1 MLDKKVDN
9 IYKEFIA
16 KRTYA
21 RWLDEEN
28 RRESWNESVN
38 RLTEY
43 LCTKVSD
50 DFKGNVVQSCM
61 YIKDFAVMPSMRLLW
76 SAGKACDENNLAAY
90 NCLQGDTLVL
100 TKEYGNIPIKFLV
113 DKTVNVLTSN
123 RIWEEAV
130 FKSYG
135 KQKLLQV
142 NFRLNTNTNI
152 SIKAT
157 PNHRW
162 ILSDGREALTAQLK
176 DGDKIQYTSIDKTH
190 IDTSSIDYRLGIQH
204 GIIYGDG
211 TTTYKQE
218 RNNGYMIRICS
229 DIEDTLKL
237 FSEYPV
243 TYPPSANG
251 DPVVMMYGDFA
262 KTHSLK
268 SLPNINETDEY
279 LLGFLRGWLA
289 ADGSVS
295 CNSQVTLALGDDE
308 LLWLQTHGEKFG
320 FNVQSYYSFPDNTN
334 YGKRDKKLYKAS
346 LNRAALIDAD
356 LILPRKQN
364 KFKTLTSF
372 YTVKSVES
380 TELYETV
387 YCANVPTTH
396 DFVLS
401 NGILTG
407 NCAYIAM
414 NKQEKFGE
422 MLYVLMHGTGVGYSV
437 ERQYIGDLPVVSEFV
452 SDESFSHHIVDD
464 SKLGWKL
471 AYDYCIRMLYDGF
484 TPKFDYSQVR
494 PKGAR
499 LKTFGGRA
507 SGPDPLK
514 QLIDYTIRV
523 FKNAQGR
530 KLNSLEVHD
539 ICCMVANCVVV
550 GGVRRSACISFSNLS
565 DQRMKHAK
573 DGQFWVENPQR
584 SMANNSIAYTEK
596 PDCGMFMEEWLNLMR
611 SGSGERGII
620 NVSALMKKGKRYGRD
635 NLEHLRVNP
644 CAEAVLQ
651 DRGLCNLTEVVI
663 RPKDTVEDIK
673 AKIEAAVTIGCV
685 QATLTNF
692 PNVSNEWANNAVK
705 ERLLGVSLT
714 GTCDSPL
721 LRKVDDKTRR
731 LLSDLREFAVSV
743 SRSVATKLGIS
754 YPLQVT
760 LTKPSG
766 TVSQLVNSASGIHPR
781 YADYFIRR
789 VRVNSK
795 DPIAKLLVH
804 KGVPYNPEVGQ
815 SIEDNN
821 TLVFDFPLKSPRGS
835 INRHMWTAIEQLEY
849 WKMFNECWSDGN
861 PSVTIYVGDDEW
873 VEVGSWVYSNWDSVC
888 GLSFLP
894 KDNGVYQLA
903 PYEEIDA
910 NTYYDLLKPWKNI
923 ELDFDAELSLYELT
937 DTTEGAKT
945 FACTGGSC
953 EI

>member
-28 RRESWNESVN
+28 RRESWDESVN

-43 LCTKVSD
+43 LCTKVAD

-620 NVSALMKKGKRYGRD
+620 NVQALMEKGKRYGRD

-692 PNVSNEWANNAVK
+692 PNVSIEWTNNAVK

-731 LLSDLREFAVSV
+731 LLNDLREFAVSV
-743 SRSVATKLGIS
+743 SHSVAAKLGIS

-795 DPIAKLLVH
+795 DPIAKLLVD

-849 WKMFNECWSDGN
+849 WKMFNEFWSDGN

-910 NTYYDLLKPWKNI
+910 STYYDLLKPWKTI
-923 ELDFDAELSLYELT
+923 ELDFDKELSLYELT

-945 FACTGGSC
+945 YACTGGSC